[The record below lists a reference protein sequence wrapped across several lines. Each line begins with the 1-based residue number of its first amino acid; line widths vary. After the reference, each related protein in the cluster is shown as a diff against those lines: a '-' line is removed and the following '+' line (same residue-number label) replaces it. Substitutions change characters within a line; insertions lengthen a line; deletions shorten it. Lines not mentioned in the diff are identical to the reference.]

1 LENGLFS
8 SKEFTGFAKTQTM
21 FLHITSRVPGR
32 KDDDLLQKI
41 GGSGFPTMVV
51 MNAAGD
57 VLTKPNARS
66 LAGFREA
73 VSRAEQILKEIAS
86 NKQRDPIE
94 ADALEFL
101 RRLSVGTLTDP
112 MEARSRYI
120 KCRSAMTPTQRL
132 TSETG
137 LTHIE
142 LYAAQSRAMYAKVG
156 PERDKEILTIF
167 ACKAKLGGK
176 WPWNPGLN
184 RVLIVL
190 MNWAESK
197 RDPQLFA
204 SLLPDFIKVRKQF
217 YSSFKSNDAFI
228 EKQQQRLGAL
238 WKGEAPKPAKARQPR
253 LVPRRR
259 R

>member
-1 LENGLFS
+1 
-8 SKEFTGFAKTQTM
+8 M

-66 LAGFREA
+66 LVGFREA
-73 VSRAEQILKEIAS
+73 VSRAEQILKNIAS
-86 NKQRDPIE
+86 NKQRDPVE

-101 RRLSVGTLTDP
+101 RRLAAGTLTDP
-112 MEARSRYI
+112 LEARARYI
-120 KCRSAMTPTQRL
+120 KCRSAMTSTQRL

-137 LTHIE
+137 LTHME
-142 LYAAQSRAMYAKVG
+142 LYAAQNRAMRAKVG

-176 WPWNPGLN
+176 WPWTPGLN
-184 RVLIVL
+184 RVLVVL

-217 YSSFKSNDAFI
+217 YSNFKSNDAFM
-228 EKQQQRLGAL
+228 EKQQKRLDAL
-238 WKGEAPKPAKARQPR
+238 WKGQAPGPARTPKLRPVR
-253 LVPRRR
+253 KRRR
-259 R
+259 